1 MLTVNSYTDQFTKSA
16 KLQLTEFGLTP
27 RISWTL
33 YTKLSRMRAVL
44 IALVAIAASAV
55 ASVSNAP
62 PPMQDQGAQ
71 IASLADT
78 IKEYT
83 GAISKNRSG

>member
-1 MLTVNSYTDQFTKSA
+1 
-16 KLQLTEFGLTP
+16 
-27 RISWTL
+27 
-33 YTKLSRMRAVL
+33 MRAVL